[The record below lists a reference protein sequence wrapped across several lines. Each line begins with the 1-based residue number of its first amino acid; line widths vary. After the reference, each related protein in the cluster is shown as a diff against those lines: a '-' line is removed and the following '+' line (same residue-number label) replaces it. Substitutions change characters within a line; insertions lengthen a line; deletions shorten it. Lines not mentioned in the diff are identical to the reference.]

1 MGSAPSG
8 RCFPCASPFS
18 LDHSQSHSLFY
29 SFFPDHAPKNAVQHV
44 PRRRRPTPKESNP
57 SRGSGMTAW
66 RSREHKRYL
75 SVYPGKR
82 EVLEWVAGLEQG
94 CTSLSARFEGSSPH
108 RGSLELLAQYQEGFV
123 TLLPPRAPGCVLS
136 PAPSLQPV
144 LQPQGWAD
152 ARGCCWFLFWKDLL

>member
-29 SFFPDHAPKNAVQHV
+29 SFFPDRAPKNAVQHV

-94 CTSLSARFEGSSPH
+94 CTSLSARFGGPSPH
-108 RGSLELLAQYQEGFV
+108 RGSLELLAHCQEGSV
-123 TLLPPRAPGCVLS
+123 TPPAPQSSGLCPIPSPIPPTGPAAPGL
-136 PAPSLQPV
+136 
-144 LQPQGWAD
+144 G
-152 ARGCCWFLFWKDLL
+152 